1 MLNTHKAKGIVF
13 SIIAKFIL
21 YFVLISFAFVFLYPY
36 IYMLTMSVK
45 SYSDIMNITVKWLP
59 RDFTLDNYKV
69 ALLALNFGRSFV
81 NSVFLTSIATIAH
94 LLSCSFIGYGFARF
108 NFKFRNVWFFI
119 VLLSLVIP
127 IQTIIIPQ
135 YINYVS
141 LSMTDSYLPFIL
153 PSFLGYGLRG
163 GLFIFL
169 FRQYFMRLPK
179 SLEEA
184 ASIDGCGAIKT
195 FFKIALPT
203 AGPVILVTLVLSM
216 VWHWNDYYEPSIY
229 LSANSRYVLLPQML
243 PSMYTMIENI
253 KSSPELMSA
262 SWMADMKFKFHEG
275 VVMAGTAVATFPVLF
290 AYLFLQRKFMQGVER
305 SGMTGE

>member
-1 MLNTHKAKGIVF
+1 MLNAKKVKNTVVF
-13 SIIAKFIL
+13 IIGKFIL
-21 YFVLISFAFVFLYPY
+21 YFILVSFAFVFLYPY

-45 SYSDIMNITVKWLP
+45 SYGDIMNITVKWLP
-59 RDFTLDNYKV
+59 RDFTLSNYKI
-69 ALLALNFGRSFV
+69 ALMALNFPRSAI
-81 NSVFLTSIATIAH
+81 NSVLLTSIATIAH
-94 LLSCSFIGYGFARF
+94 LISCSFIGYGFARF
-108 NFKFRNVWFFI
+108 RFIFRGFWFAV
-119 VLLSLVIP
+119 VLISLVIP

-141 LSMTDSYLPFIL
+141 FKMIDSYLPFII

-184 ASIDGCGAIKT
+184 AAIDGCGIIKT

-203 AGPVILVTLVLSM
+203 AGPIILVTLVLSM

-229 LSANSRYVLLPQML
+229 LSANSKFALLPQIL
-243 PSMYTMIENI
+243 PSMYIMIENI

-262 SWMADMKFKFHEG
+262 GWMSDMKFKFHEG
-275 VVMAGTAVATFPVLF
+275 VIMAGTAVATFPVLF

-305 SGMTGE
+305 SGLTGE